1 MPRKVAMN
9 ASKRAR
15 TIKSDFAIQGVSEAV
30 KKCTTMAG
38 SVAPREW
45 LRHGGPQKQ

>member
-1 MPRKVAMN
+1 VLCD
-9 ASKRAR
+9 AR
-15 TIKSDFAIQGVSEAV
+15 ELLQCSAVSEAV

>member
-1 MPRKVAMN
+1 LAVSGLA
-9 ASKRAR
+9 AQRAER
-15 TIKSDFAIQGVSEAV
+15 LGYILLSEAV